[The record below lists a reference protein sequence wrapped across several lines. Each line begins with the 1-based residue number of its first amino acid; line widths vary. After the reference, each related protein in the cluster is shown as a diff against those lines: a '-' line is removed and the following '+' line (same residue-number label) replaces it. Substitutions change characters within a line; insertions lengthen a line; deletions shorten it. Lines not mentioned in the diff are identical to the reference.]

1 MRSLRSRAKKIVIL
15 FDRQRSIL
23 RVAFLPAIFFPF
35 EGSTFKAT
43 KNAHK
48 AVCIVGDSILRTGVR
63 PRKKFADSCIYSR
76 GVKGDTRG
84 SSLRGI
90 NSSSKNW
97 YNLARRDHHHQTL
110 SSLTTP
116 FPVVSFAVALFEVG
130 HHLGLFAPGHCI
142 CARACPKY

>member
-1 MRSLRSRAKKIVIL
+1 MLLFISITLSSCTRTYSIGKDRSCLVYCIFIRYL
-15 FDRQRSIL
+15 
-23 RVAFLPAIFFPF
+23 FFPF

-48 AVCIVGDSILRTGVR
+48 AVCVVGYSILRTGVR
-63 PRKKFADSCIYSR
+63 PRKKFADSCIYER
-76 GVKGDTRG
+76 AEKRETRG
-84 SSLRGI
+84 SSLHGI

-97 YNLARRDHHHQTL
+97 YNLARRDHHHQAL
-110 SSLTTP
+110 PSLTTL
-116 FPVVSFAVALFEVG
+116 SLSYRS